1 MQQKEGQILG
11 TSADRGDELIVEGPM
26 HLSRLRQFLFELL
39 TTSVA
44 LLVRPI
50 FIVVVFKCM

>member
-11 TSADRGDELIVEGPM
+11 TPDDREDELIVEGPM
-26 HLSRLRQFLFELL
+26 HLSRLGQFLFELL
-39 TTSVA
+39 TTPVA

-50 FIVVVFKCM
+50 FILVVFKCM